1 MTMRRRLLV
10 ALLGFSLLA
19 ALLIDLVGDA
29 ILRSS
34 LRTIATQR
42 LERDSLLLADL
53 LRGRLPQSGEP
64 AGAGSLEATL
74 QAWGSAL
81 GLRVTLIDPNGV
93 VVADSDVSPSAIAT
107 LENHIGRL
115 EIREAIASGSGRSR
129 RFSTTVGVEMSYL
142 ARRMDGPSGPS
153 GFLRLAVP
161 TSALESGGGS
171 LRAAIA
177 AMALASFLVLG
188 AIASALTRGLS
199 RPIERIALGA
209 DTIASGRYDAPIVG
223 GGGPTEVRRLESS
236 LERMRRALLDRIR
249 ELREER
255 SLHETILSGMR
266 EGLLAVDAE
275 RRVILANRS
284 LRRDLDLG
292 AMTIDG
298 RRLEEV
304 IRHPGVQEVFS
315 KALGARAESRARI
328 DVRLP
333 VERSFEVLVAPL
345 DTLEGAP
352 LGAIGLFLDVTRLS
366 ALERLRREFIADVSH
381 ELRTPLASL
390 RAAVEN
396 LSGPAGADEADRAT
410 FLAMIRRNAERM
422 QALLDDLTDLSL
434 IETESITLQ
443 PEPVDLE
450 ECVADSI
457 AALTAPARARAVD
470 VVMHVP
476 PDLRVLAD
484 RRRLDQILVNVIANG
499 IKFNRAGGHVI
510 VGAASEGG
518 KIAVTIDDTGEGV
531 PPEDL
536 ERIFQRFYRRDRGR
550 SREAGGTGLGL
561 AIVKH
566 LMRLHGGSVHAEN
579 LPGGGTRIVLTFPAG
594 AGSAVTPAAP
604 PSPGEAL
611 PGA

>member
-107 LENHIGRL
+107 LENHIGRP